1 MDLKDVR
8 VSLEV
13 VLRNSEDGGL
23 QMEHFKGRNMAI
35 VCILDT
41 GLGEKSGGR
50 GGYFGQYPK
59 GNRYFLGVTS
69 LRNSCFLNPFRHIV
83 IWPRGCGCYCHY
95 LVVNGWQNIVF
106 KFCFC

>member
-41 GLGEKSGGR
+41 CLGEKSGGR
-50 GGYFGQYPK
+50 GGNFGRISSS
-59 GNRYFLGVTS
+59 NLAS
-69 LRNSCFLNPFRHIV
+69 
-83 IWPRGCGCYCHY
+83 
-95 LVVNGWQNIVF
+95 VNQ
-106 KFCFC
+106 